1 MKWLAMLEE
10 WFDSRG
16 QEGLDLCAELVRQNT
31 VNPPGN
37 EYLAARVVEEY
48 LQRYGISSNTYEGA
62 PGRTNLLA
70 PVGSGSPV
78 VFVPAHTDVVPAGD
92 GWEQDPFEMT
102 VRDGYI
108 YGRGVNDDK
117 GPLVSLL
124 LLAAF
129 LSQHTDEFNGTLLV
143 GAVADEEIGSELG
156 LTYLLENNLVSAD
169 YAIVPD
175 TGSSIYK
182 ISCGEK
188 GLLHCDIVFSG
199 RQAHGSTPEKGLN
212 ALWAAHA
219 FLDKIRS
226 LFGDIMGY
234 CREDEHELFSPT
246 TINAASIHAGSAVN
260 IVPGECTLG
269 IDIRY
274 VPPRTSQDVISMLE
288 TMAREVQDAGL
299 CDACKLNVQTQMDPF
314 EIDADNPVVQALNA
328 SVTALSATQPER
340 MGMSG
345 TTVCKQLL
353 AHGIPAIGF
362 SQDAEDTAHMA
373 GERLAIS
380 ELVLFGKALGLAFL
394 KLGNNW

>member
-1 MKWLAMLEE
+1 MNWRKELEV
-10 WFDSRG
+10 WFTDHE
-16 QEGLDLCAELVRQNT
+16 QEGLELCADLIRQNT

-37 EYLAARVVEEY
+37 EYRAAQVVEAY
-48 LQRYGISSNTYEGA
+48 LQRYAIPSQTFEGA

-70 PVGSGSPV
+70 SVGSGSPV

-92 GWEQDPFEMT
+92 GWSQDPFEMT
-102 VRDGYI
+102 IRDGYI

-129 LSQHTDEFNGTLLV
+129 LSQHLQEFNGTLLV
-143 GAVADEEIGSELG
+143 GAVADEETGSDLG
-156 LTYLLENNLVSAD
+156 VTYLLENNLVSAD

-175 TGSSIYK
+175 TGSSVYK

-188 GLLHCDIVFSG
+188 GLLHLEIVFSG

-219 FLDKIRS
+219 FLDTIRG
-226 LFGDIMGY
+226 LFGDTPGY
-234 CREDEHELFSPT
+234 CREEAHNLFSPT
-246 TINAASIHAGSAVN
+246 TINAAKISAGSAVN

-269 IDIRY
+269 LDIRF
-274 VPPRTSQDVISMLE
+274 VPPRTAGEVVAMLE
-288 TMAREVQDAGL
+288 AMANDVRIAGL
-299 CDACKLNVQTQMDPF
+299 CDSYALTVHSQMDPF
-314 EIDADNPVVQALNA
+314 EIGEDNPVVQAIKTA
-328 SVTALSATQPER
+328 VADVTDKEPLR

-353 AHGIPAIGF
+353 AHNIPAIGF
-362 SQDAEDTAHMA
+362 SQNAEDTAHMA
-373 GERLAIS
+373 GERLKIS
-380 ELVLFGKALGLAFL
+380 EIGLFGNILGLAFL
-394 KLGNNW
+394 NLGKAE

>member
-1 MKWLAMLEE
+1 MNWRKELDE
-10 WFDSRG
+10 WFVSHE
-16 QEGLDLCAELVRQNT
+16 QEGLDLCADLIRQNT

-37 EYLAARVVEEY
+37 EYLAAQVVEEY
-48 LQRYGISSNTYEGA
+48 LKRYGIPSQTFEGA

-70 PVGSGSPV
+70 AVGSGSPV

-92 GWEQDPFEMT
+92 GWSQDPFEMT
-102 VRDGYI
+102 IKDGYI

-129 LSQHTDEFNGTLLV
+129 LSQHAGEFNGTLLV
-143 GAVADEEIGSELG
+143 GAVADEETGSDLG
-156 LTYLLENNLVSAD
+156 LTYMLENDLFTAD

-175 TGSSIYK
+175 NGSSVYK

-188 GLLHCDIVFSG
+188 GLLHLEIVFAG

-219 FLDKIRS
+219 YLEKIKD
-226 LFGDIMGY
+226 LFGDTPGY
-234 CREDEHELFSPT
+234 CREDAHDLFSPT
-246 TINAASIHAGSAVN
+246 TINAAQINAGSAVN
-260 IVPGECTLG
+260 IVPGECSLG
-269 IDIRY
+269 LDIRF
-274 VPPRTSQDVISMLE
+274 VPPRTGGDVVTLLESM
-288 TMAREVQDAGL
+288 ANEVRDAGL
-299 CDACKLNVQTQMDPF
+299 CDSYTLTVHSQMDPF
-314 EIDADNPVVQALNA
+314 EISEDTLVVQAVKEA
-328 SVTALSATQPER
+328 VKEVTDRQPSR

-353 AHGIPAIGF
+353 AYNIPAIGF
-362 SQDAEDTAHMA
+362 SQNAEDTAHMA

-380 ELVLFGKALGLAFL
+380 EIALFGKILGLAFK
-394 KLGNNW
+394 KLGKTE

>member
-1 MKWLAMLEE
+1 MNWITSLDE
-10 WFDSRG
+10 WFDSRE
-16 QEGLDLCAELVRQNT
+16 QEGVDLCAELVRQNT

-37 EYLAARVVEEY
+37 EYLAARVADEY
-48 LQRYGISSNTYEGA
+48 LQRYGIATYTCEGA
-62 PGRTNLLA
+62 PGRVNLLA
-70 PVGSGSPV
+70 SVGSGSPV

-92 GWEQDPFEMT
+92 GWEQDPFELT

-129 LSQHTDEFNGTLLV
+129 LSRHTDEFNGTLLV
-143 GAVADEEIGSELG
+143 GAVADEETGSELG
-156 LTYLLENNLVSAD
+156 LTYLLENKLISAD

-188 GLLHCDIVFSG
+188 GLLHCEIVFFG

-219 FLDKIRS
+219 FLEKIHS
-226 LFGDIMGY
+226 LFGDTTGY
-234 CREDEHELFSPT
+234 CREAAHELFSPT

-269 IDIRY
+269 IDVRY
-274 VPPRTSQDVISMLE
+274 VPPRSHHDVIAMLE
-288 TMAREVQDAGL
+288 TMAQEVQDAGL
-299 CDACKLNVQTQMDPF
+299 CEAFKLTVHAQMDPF
-314 EIDADNPVVQALNA
+314 EIDEDNPVVQALKA
-328 SVTALSATQPER
+328 AVLALSGKQTER

-353 AHGIPAIGF
+353 AHDIPAIGF
-362 SQDAEDTAHMA
+362 SQDAEHTAHMA
-373 GERLAIS
+373 GERLAVS
-380 ELVLFGKALGLAFL
+380 EIGLFGKALGLAFL
-394 KLGNNW
+394 KLGKNW